1 MEKCMK
7 KGWKITLIVL
17 AALLVL
23 VLVGPFLVPVPRLEN
38 TRPVEALADPG
49 SLFTQINT
57 LNVHLKRRGTGEPA
71 FILLHGFGASTF
83 SWRELMEP
91 LAEFGTV
98 IAYDRPAFGLTERP
112 LEWEGANPYTQ
123 ESNINL
129 LLGLMNA
136 EGIDQAI
143 LVGNSAGATLATAFT
158 LAHPERVLALVQVN
172 AAIYQTRPDSPLLGW
187 LLGTPQMDH
196 IGPLIARR
204 LAGEQGDDFI
214 RSAWF
219 DPSPVDAD
227 PEIIA
232 GYRKPLMAEN
242 WDRALWEHTKA
253 TQPPGLAERLSEIQV
268 PTLVISGAQDQIVPV
283 ELSLRLAEDIP
294 NTQLVVIENC
304 GHLPQEEC
312 PAPFLAAINN
322 FLTNTLEQSY
332 VDTTN

>member
-1 MEKCMK
+1 MEKRIK

-17 AALLVL
+17 ASLLAL
-23 VLVGPFLVPVPRLEN
+23 VLVGPFLVPVTRLDN
-38 TRPVEALADPG
+38 TRSVEALADPD
-49 SLFTQINT
+49 SLFIEINN
-57 LNVHLKRRGTGEPA
+57 LNLYFKRQGSGEPA
-71 FILLHGFGASTF
+71 IILLHGFGASTF
-83 SWRELMEP
+83 SWREVMQP
-91 LAEFGTV
+91 LAEVATV

-112 LEWEGANPYTQ
+112 LKWEGANPYTQ
-123 ESNINL
+123 ESNIDL
-129 LLGLMNA
+129 LLALMDA

-143 LVGNSAGATLATAFT
+143 LVGNSAGGTLATAFT
-158 LAHPERVLALVQVN
+158 LAHPERVLALIQVN
-172 AAIYQTRPDSPLLGW
+172 AAIYQTRPDSPVLGW
-187 LLGTPQMDH
+187 LLGTPQIDH

-204 LAGEQGDDFI
+204 LAGGQGDDFI

-253 TQPPGLAERLSEIQV
+253 SEPPELADRLGEIQV

-283 ELSLRLAEDIP
+283 ENSLRLAEDIP
-294 NTQLVVIENC
+294 GAQLVVIENC

-312 PAPFLAAINN
+312 PAPFLAAINDFIEN
-322 FLTNTLEQSY
+322 KLEHND
-332 VDTTN
+332 VDTTH

>member
-1 MEKCMK
+1 MK
-7 KGWKITLIVL
+7 KGWKITLILL

-23 VLVGPFLVPVPRLEN
+23 VLVGPFLVPIPKLDN
-38 TRPVEALADPG
+38 TLPVQDLADPD
-49 SLFTQINT
+49 SLFMQIND
-57 LNVHLKRRGTGEPA
+57 LNVHFKRQGAGEPV

-83 SWRELMEP
+83 SWREVMDP
-91 LAEFGTV
+91 LAKVGTV

-112 LEWEGANPYTQ
+112 VEWEGTNPYSQ

-129 LLGLMNA
+129 LLGLMDA
-136 EGIDQAI
+136 EDIDQAI
-143 LVGNSAGATLATAFT
+143 LVGNSAGGTLATAFT
-158 LAHPERVLALVQVN
+158 LAHPERVLALIQVN

-187 LLGTPQMDH
+187 LLGTPQIDH
-196 IGPLIARR
+196 IGPLITRR

-219 DPSPVDAD
+219 DPSPVDTD

-253 TQPPGLAERLSEIQV
+253 TRAPGLAERLGKIQV
-268 PTLVISGAQDQIVPV
+268 PTLVISGAQDRIVPA
-283 ELSLRLAEDIP
+283 ENSLRLAQDIP
-294 NTQLVVIENC
+294 GAQLVVIENC

-312 PAPFLAAINN
+312 PAPFLEAIND
-322 FLTNTLEQSY
+322 FIEHTLEQSY
-332 VDTTN
+332 VNTTH